1 MSTAERAVRDRLR
14 RSWEERHSE
23 WPPTTRREPRPFIPF
38 EDFGARYGW
47 LVPPG
52 EGDSIVIWTTGRMF
66 DGRFWAMEY
75 RWRASR
81 RRYVL
86 VRGSIRRRAKRKDA
100 KAHAEAIRRREV

>member
-1 MSTAERAVRDRLR
+1 MSPAERAVRDRLR
-14 RSWEERHSE
+14 RSWEERHDV
-23 WPPTTRREPRPFIPF
+23 WPLTSDRRPFIPF
-38 EDFGARYGW
+38 EEFGARYAW
-47 LVPPG
+47 LERPG
-52 EGDSIVIWTTGRMF
+52 DGESVIIWTTQRMF